1 MKKKDREGKEETQ
14 DQKNLYIVS
23 LFSNCAWHGGR
34 LTLIVKRK
42 TQEQH
47 TNSFLFHPHKETR

>member
-23 LFSNCAWHGGR
+23 LFATVWHGPR